1 MRLTVAAE
9 TYPIRGAFRI
19 SRETRTE
26 QRVVVATLTDGTHT
40 GRGEAVPYP
49 RYGESVDGVCAA
61 IEAMAGRVADGIER
75 EALRHEM
82 KAGAARNAI
91 DCALFDFAAKRDG
104 TTVAAI
110 TGIDPQPLTT
120 AFTLSIGTPEEMA
133 AAAAEAAEAERPLL
147 KVKLG
152 TPAGDRDRIAAVRR
166 AAPNATLI
174 VDGNEGW
181 NEGNILQN
189 LAACA
194 AAGVALVEQ
203 PLPASRDGLLAT
215 ISHPVPIC
223 ADESVHTADGL
234 AALRTRYD
242 AVNIKLDKA
251 GGLTEALAMTRL
263 AREHGFVVMVG
274 CMLAT
279 SLAMAPAI
287 YAAQGAD
294 FVDLDGPLLLLHD
307 RADGLRYDGSVV
319 YPPSPALWG

>member
-1 MRLTVAAE
+1 VRLTVDAE
-9 TYPIRGAFRI
+9 VYPIRGAFRI

-26 QRVVVATLTDGTHT
+26 QRVVVATLTDGEHT

-49 RYGESVDGVCAA
+49 RYGESVDGVVAA
-61 IEAMAGRVADGIER
+61 IEAMAGRLADGLDR
-75 EALRHEM
+75 EALRREM

-91 DCALFDFAAKRDG
+91 DCALFDLEAKRGG
-104 TTVAAI
+104 TTVAAL

-133 AAAAEAAEAERPLL
+133 DAAARAERPLL

-152 TPAGDRDRIAAVRR
+152 TPAGDPERIAAVRR
-166 AAPNATLI
+166 AAPEATLI

-181 NEGNILQN
+181 NESNILQN

-194 AAGVALVEQ
+194 DAGVALVEQ
-203 PLPASRDGLLAT
+203 PLPSSRDGLLAT

-223 ADESVHTADGL
+223 ADESVHTSEGL
-234 AALRTRYD
+234 AALRSRYD

-251 GGLTEALAMTRL
+251 GGLTEALEMTRL
-263 AREHGFVVMVG
+263 AREHGFAVMVG

-294 FVDLDGPLLLLHD
+294 YVDLDGPLLLLHD
-307 RADGLRYDGSVV
+307 RRDGLRYEGSLV